1 MIKIILN
8 PWNLL
13 NRHKSKNHVCC
24 VRCTRY
30 VWRRKEFQQNWLL
43 SYINTV
49 AHMMAKNCWHIHP
62 LKHNETNAL
71 GGISNLTFQVLMLK
85 IMCCQIFFL
94 ELIFYCQK
102 MSDEVRANWFY
113 LSPVGTNNKL
123 LLKIHGSSLKNLE
136 SIEKLRIVKDS
147 ILKYEARY
155 SSCVPWF

>member
-13 NRHKSKNHVCC
+13 NRHKSKNHVRC

-71 GGISNLTFQVLMLK
+71 GRISNLTFQVLMLK

-113 LSPVGTNNKL
+113 LSPVGTNNKQTAVENSWFFTEEL
-123 LLKIHGSSLKNLE
+123 RKYWKVKNC
-136 SIEKLRIVKDS
+136 KRQ
-147 ILKYEARY
+147 Y
-155 SSCVPWF
+155 SQIWS